1 MEVATDE
8 ISSFFC

>member
-8 ISSFFC
+8 EDNPVK